1 MSCVFVESFRMTC
14 LQLKAFFIFLSNRIY
29 RLAICRARVAISGP
43 TLKIS
48 VYENSLKNR
57 ANMKEYR
64 IPTLAV
70 IEEIPVT
77 ENCENNRLA
86 PFVVQPE
93 TEGNNFDESNN
104 NTDKT
109 GETSNNDLHG
119 NNDLDKCEKCGTEN
133 GNDLGTLKEKA
144 AKLKLKTR
152 RSSYVTWETEKLVR
166 SGALFKARIQQEVIK
181 DPQEDQKLTPERKD
195 KINNDIGWIRREL
208 QAMRILDQSLAKK
221 LLNLRHEMHSLK
233 LKWSCDDHKEMM
245 EEVTCDLEE
254 RQVLQDV
261 CDQPLGPVDINPLK
275 QLGVTRMNLS
285 ARRFSTC

>member
-1 MSCVFVESFRMTC
+1 
-14 LQLKAFFIFLSNRIY
+14 
-29 RLAICRARVAISGP
+29 
-43 TLKIS
+43 
-48 VYENSLKNR
+48 
-57 ANMKEYR
+57 MKEYR

-70 IEEIPVT
+70 IEEIPIT
-77 ENCENNRLA
+77 ESCESNRLA
-86 PFVVQPE
+86 PLNAEPE
-93 TEGNNFDESNN
+93 TKENNSDESINN
-104 NTDKT
+104 NVTTIESNDTYLHSNSDTDKC
-109 GETSNNDLHG
+109 D
-119 NNDLDKCEKCGTEN
+119 KCGTEN
-133 GNDLGTLKEKA
+133 NNDLGTLKEKA

-166 SGALFKARIQQEVIK
+166 SGALFKARIQQEVVK
-181 DPQEDQKLTPERKD
+181 DPQEDQRLTPERKD
-195 KINNDIGWIRREL
+195 KINSDIGWIRQEL
-208 QAMRILDQSLAKK
+208 QAMRILDQSLAKT

-261 CDQPLGPVDINPLK
+261 CDQPLGPVDVNPLK